1 MVRNTLRPTIQG
13 VEGMRREGAR
23 HNPLVMGLVEGL
35 VNQRVV
41 QAAVNPVDA
50 EIGEGDK
57 KRKLEDAIVRERL
70 FVDGVVQLGVSPN
83 LGDQEG
89 SGQKRHDRHR
99 SHGLRNLHGDLI
111 FEELWM
117 LDCRLVPDEDV
128 GEGCGNK
135 VNDNAEDPILKEN
148 RVISK
153 PAFGQD
159 GVKDDFAYQTI
170 RKKLRNWR

>member
-1 MVRNTLRPTIQG
+1 
-13 VEGMRREGAR
+13 MRREGAR

-35 VNQRVV
+35 VDQRVV